1 MLSAVDPDQLSP
13 PELMAWALPRAA
25 NQFWMLS
32 EPAQATAFLQTTR
45 NRVVS
50 PGAQATLDALTA
62 TFAMN
67 SGTPLRTLRI
77 ADEVLASPHADGVAD
92 RVGGRRRRR

>member
-1 MLSAVDPDQLSP
+1 MLAAVDPDQLSQ

-32 EPAQATAFLQTTR
+32 EPERATAFLQTIR
-45 NRVVS
+45 NRVS
-50 PGAQATLDALTA
+50 APTAQATLDALAA

-67 SGTPLRTLRI
+67 AGTPLRALRI
-77 ADEVLASPHADGVAD
+77 ADEVLASPHADEVA
-92 RVGGRRRRR
+92 VGWAASRQR